1 LEAAASDAELLPI
14 AEPVLAD
21 WLLVQESEIM
31 FTEVTCIEPSLLR
44 DP

>member
-1 LEAAASDAELLPI
+1 MEAAASEAELPI
-14 AEPVLAD
+14 AEPVLEA

-31 FTEVTCIEPSLLR
+31 FTELTCNEPSLLR